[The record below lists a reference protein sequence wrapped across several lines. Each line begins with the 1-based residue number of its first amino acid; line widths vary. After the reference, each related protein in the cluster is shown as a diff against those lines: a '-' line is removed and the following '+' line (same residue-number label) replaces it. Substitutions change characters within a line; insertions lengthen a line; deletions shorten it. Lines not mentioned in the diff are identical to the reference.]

1 MISKSLLTSILFIS
15 FLPTKA
21 SAVTCVKPSTCGY
34 SLNGSTYQCGDD
46 YVKVNTYNYFLGELY
61 DNSVP
66 LNDKPAIKTAPLRF
80 EEGILNFNN
89 FTLSGKA
96 SVINSR
102 NFGYNIDNCNDFIN
116 TIINRPLFKVNLIA
130 KNQESKVILQSDI
143 VSFVGGSYVPTN
155 GSCTAITNFSNGIN
169 YNLSTSTI
177 YNNFQIEYIPLDNT
191 IMNGQFIRF
200 TGFDENRESYLKLQ
214 GSSRINSN
222 INNRSRN
229 FIYIPP
235 TETRYDCKGDSCS
248 LVVRPEEVK
257 NYLQC
262 PSPETPYYQYV
273 NFAFSKS
280 NSDRIWN
287 PLKLE
292 KFIYQKI
299 LFDVDFQPP
308 ETIELNANNQYE
320 CNRLKEIY
328 SNLFTFNV
336 ASESK
341 FRVWDVPN
349 DPLNFY
355 DTQKVFLIGNNFDP
369 TSKKCLLKTN
379 FNGIR
384 YTRNFINERGI
395 ERDFKISFND
405 INEYLIYSGTEPLI
419 TKMFKESTTL
429 KITGLFN

>member
-235 TETRYDCKGDSCS
+235 TETRYDFKNTKISTGLYGVNRIFFTNIKHLSYPCCKRYKRLCNN
-248 LVVRPEEVK
+248 K
-257 NYLQC
+257 NY
-262 PSPETPYYQYV
+262 
-273 NFAFSKS
+273 
-280 NSDRIWN
+280 
-287 PLKLE
+287 
-292 KFIYQKI
+292 
-299 LFDVDFQPP
+299 
-308 ETIELNANNQYE
+308 
-320 CNRLKEIY
+320 
-328 SNLFTFNV
+328 
-336 ASESK
+336 
-341 FRVWDVPN
+341 
-349 DPLNFY
+349 
-355 DTQKVFLIGNNFDP
+355 
-369 TSKKCLLKTN
+369 
-379 FNGIR
+379 
-384 YTRNFINERGI
+384 
-395 ERDFKISFND
+395 
-405 INEYLIYSGTEPLI
+405 
-419 TKMFKESTTL
+419 
-429 KITGLFN
+429 